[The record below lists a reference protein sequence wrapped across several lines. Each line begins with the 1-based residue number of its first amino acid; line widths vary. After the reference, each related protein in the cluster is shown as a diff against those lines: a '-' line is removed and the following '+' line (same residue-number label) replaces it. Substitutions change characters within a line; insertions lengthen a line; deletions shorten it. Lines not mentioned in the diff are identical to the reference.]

1 MREVK
6 RKVSST
12 NSELPTGKIGGN
24 SFLSIQ
30 VLRGTFVLTYKS
42 SYKENV
48 LCNLGKRVIILV

>member
-1 MREVK
+1 M
-6 RKVSST
+6 SST